1 MVCFAPRAT
10 HSPPR
15 RQQYGAQPEGGGY
28 SSRPVKVTSVKTAR
42 KKEPG
47 FYIDGDCVLSE
58 AKLEQMV
65 AE

>member
-15 RQQYGAQPEGGGY
+15 RQQYGAQPKGGGR
-28 SSRPVKVTSVKTAR
+28 SSRPVEVTSEAAANKQEA
-42 KKEPG
+42 G
-47 FYIDGDCVLSE
+47 FYIDGKCVLSE